1 MASFLF
7 LYSHIYLCVW
17 VGMHHGVCAGDQRAI
32 YRTWFFPF
40 HDVSLGM
47 EWGHWVWSSV
57 PIEPSHWP
65 RYVFKMLFWEHK
77 TLYTILQVIELSEGK
92 YPSNYCPA
100 FFFLR
105 KGKSS
110 KIPKKPC
117 VLPPGHCL
125 GSLASTALDISRWIN
140 IYQLA
145 CLSMAFMWMKWFNVH
160 FLLGTSDVQHY
171 VIRRMFVIW
180 NTVGSF
186 SLLHGIF
193 LFTVII
199 LWIHYLVNGQLNLV
213 CMFMYF
219 PERCDELTWVY
230 LLLHP
235 T

>member
-1 MASFLF
+1 MSLKCCFENTKHSIQF
-7 LYSHIYLCVW
+7 
-17 VGMHHGVCAGDQRAI
+17 
-32 YRTWFFPF
+32 YR
-40 HDVSLGM
+40 SL
-47 EWGHWVWSSV
+47 S
-57 PIEPSHWP
+57 
-65 RYVFKMLFWEHK
+65 
-77 TLYTILQVIELSEGK
+77 
-92 YPSNYCPA
+92 CPKA
-100 FFFLR
+100 NTHQITAQHFFLR